1 MQKRTAN
8 QTWNKYIIANLIVLY
23 PQRKILK
30 IKKKTHKISSKF
42 EIPFSFLTYDHI
54 QFSKLVIP
62 YYYIWCKIN
71 SHPIFSRLHNVFLET
86 AASSANIFLRGSTI
100 TKDQFLLSKAY
111 YLHHKT
117 ICSYLV
123 IALLWRNK
131 SHNYARKSRTFNR
144 A

>member
-1 MQKRTAN
+1 MQKQTAN
-8 QTWNKYIIANLIVLY
+8 QTWNKFIIANLIVSY

-42 EIPFSFLTYDHI
+42 EISSSILFYDHI
-54 QFSKLVIP
+54 QFSKLVIA

-71 SHPIFSRLHNVFLET
+71 SHHIFSKLHNAFSET

-100 TKDQFLLSKAY
+100 TKDQFLPSKAY
-111 YLHHKT
+111 YVHRKT
-117 ICSYLV
+117 ICSYWV
-123 IALLWRNK
+123 IALLLRNK
-131 SHNYARKSRTFNR
+131 SHNYARKSRTFSR

>member
-1 MQKRTAN
+1 MQKQTAN
-8 QTWNKYIIANLIVLY
+8 QTWNKFIIANLIVSY
-23 PQRKILK
+23 PQRKILR

-42 EIPFSFLTYDHI
+42 EISSSILFYDHI
-54 QFSKLVIP
+54 QFSKLVIA

-71 SHPIFSRLHNVFLET
+71 SHHIFSKLHNVFLET
-86 AASSANIFLRGSTI
+86 AVSSANIFLRGSTI

-111 YLHHKT
+111 YVHLKT
-117 ICSYLV
+117 ICSYSV

-131 SHNYARKSRTFNR
+131 SHNYARKSRTFSR